1 MYMDMISMPA
11 LFFAAYACIGF
22 FLCHKLLR
30 MLRPAYL
37 LNEGSGGDDL
47 EMRVGLTMQE
57 AKANQ
62 SCMEVLDRACDYC

>member
-11 LFFAAYACIGF
+11 LFFLHICLYLF

-62 SCMEVLDRACDYC
+62 SCMEVLDLACDYC